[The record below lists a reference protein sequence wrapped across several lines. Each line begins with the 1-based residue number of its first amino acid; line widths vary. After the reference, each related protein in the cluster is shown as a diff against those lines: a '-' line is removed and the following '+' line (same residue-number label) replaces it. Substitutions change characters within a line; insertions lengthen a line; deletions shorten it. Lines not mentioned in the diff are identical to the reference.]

1 MRFVEPGAPLRKAAL
16 PHPAQDELSR
26 LYAELGG
33 DPATIRL
40 TPGGWDLRT
49 EDGLVIELDEEFHF
63 TRYRAM
69 TLYSDF
75 LRALPWAKAYLGY
88 CYLHEAAASRGGGGR
103 WTSPSTERLFGTSDP
118 PGVFGER
125 GSARG
130 KQRALY
136 DAMKDLAAAAG
147 VVRLSRV
154 SIYDRVGGV
163 ALGDILYGRVEA
175 DPESIRAHVEGRAH
189 GQSAP

>member
-1 MRFVEPGAPLRKAAL
+1 MRFVEPGAPLRKDAL
-16 PHPAQDELSR
+16 PRPAQDELSR
-26 LYAELGG
+26 LYVEFGG
-33 DPATIRL
+33 DPAMIRL

-49 EDGLVIELDEEFHF
+49 GDGLVIELDEEFHF

-69 TLYSDF
+69 TLYPEL
-75 LRALPWAKAYLGY
+75 LRALPWATDYLGY

-103 WTSPSTERLFGTSDP
+103 WTSPSTEKLFGASDP

-136 DAMKDLAAAAG
+136 DAMKDLAAVAG

-154 SIYDRVGGV
+154 SIFDRVGGV
-163 ALGDILYGRVEA
+163 ALGDILYGKAKA
-175 DPESIRAHVEGRAH
+175 DPEGIRAYVESRSHGLPAH
-189 GQSAP
+189 